1 MKYLTKINLRKKTL
15 QMSALSRM
23 ASQQN
28 YDKQLSV
35 DSKSTDEVYC
45 YDSDADKEY
54 KPHTEKIISKYR

>member
-1 MKYLTKINLRKKTL
+1 MNLRKRTL
-15 QMSALSRM
+15 QMSSLSRM

-35 DSKSTDEVYC
+35 DSKSTDEMFC

-54 KPHTEKIISKYR
+54 KPHTEKRISKYR

>member
-1 MKYLTKINLRKKTL
+1 
-15 QMSALSRM
+15 MSSLSRM

-35 DSKSTDEVYC
+35 DSKSTDKMFY

-54 KPHTEKIISKYR
+54 KPHTEKRISKYR

>member
-1 MKYLTKINLRKKTL
+1 
-15 QMSALSRM
+15 MSSLSRM

-35 DSKSTDEVYC
+35 DSKSTDEMFC